1 MKIFGRN
8 RKVKVSEVEFKKVI
22 NGPKIPET
30 ATAHIINCAESIN
43 IMASEPEKIS
53 ADDYAASVKE
63 KADEAVDLC
72 KKTITEIESNHI
84 DIDMKAEK
92 NYEIEIDKLTD
103 IVNAQLEV
111 INIKNRVLGETKEN
125 LEKLIRAMDRD
136 PKLDKI
142 KKIEGSIKETLNSVN
157 TLLQSTAK
165 LANEYIIAVAKLKG
179 DNKLEEV

>member
-1 MKIFGRN
+1 
-8 RKVKVSEVEFKKVI
+8 
-22 NGPKIPET
+22 
-30 ATAHIINCAESIN
+30 
-43 IMASEPEKIS
+43 
-53 ADDYAASVKE
+53 
-63 KADEAVDLC
+63 
-72 KKTITEIESNHI
+72 
-84 DIDMKAEK
+84 MKAEK